1 MIYKVPIGTETN
13 PLAPMREQ
21 RVSEER
27 EQRVSEEREQRES
40 EEQEGSGAKRFH
52 TSHHPFTAPI
62 RRLL

>member
-21 RVSEER
+21 S
-27 EQRVSEEREQRES
+27 VSEEREQRER
-40 EEQEGSGAKRFH
+40 EEHEGSCAKRFH
-52 TSHHPFTAPI
+52 TNHHISTAPI